1 MFQFSILSV
10 VHVLQ
15 ACVLQA
21 LPPVL
26 SESNKEVSDV
36 PENIAASDSTQDIPE
51 LTMMLLTVSSNLGN
65 WMSDAQICRAWSN
78 AWMHATQDSAFC
90 ASNSAVLV

>member
-1 MFQFSILSV
+1 M

-51 LTMMLLTVSSNLGN
+51 LTMMLLSVPLGN